1 MLPQMLP
8 MLVLHMTH
16 VSLQNSVPAGDM
28 AMILCI
34 SSLPLGP
41 DRPGMQILS
50 EDYSKAAFL
59 CADRTVRLHARY
71 GAHYHTRIPRAGR
84 DLAFAPASGD
94 LLVVGSSSDIYRCTR
109 VNIEMKQACVFITST
124 CSV

>member
-8 MLVLHMTH
+8 MLVLHVTH
-16 VSLQNSVPAGDM
+16 VSLQNSVPAGGM

-34 SSLPLGP
+34 SLPPLGTE
-41 DRPGMQILS
+41 RPGMQILS

-84 DLAFAPASGD
+84 DLAFAPESGD
-94 LLVVGSSSDIYRCTR
+94 LLVVGSSSDIYRCIR
-109 VNIEMKQACVFITST
+109 MHGA
-124 CSV
+124 